1 MIDKREFNLS
11 SWALAHRPLVT
22 FFLVLLMFAG
32 IIAYG
37 KLGQNE
43 DPPFTFRAMAIRVI
57 WPGATATQLAEQV
70 VDRMERKLSE
80 TPNFL
85 RVRTYVKPGEAQFI
99 LELKQSSAPRSVPDA
114 WYQVR
119 KKIGDMRQQL
129 PAGVL
134 GPFFNDEF
142 GEVYGTIFSLTG
154 NGFSPRDLKS
164 QADRLRLDFLRLDD
178 VGKVDVLGAQDEK
191 IFLELSHRKLSAM
204 GLNVLQIVDAI
215 STQNGIEASGV
226 LSTPNENVQV
236 RIPGVFTRTQD
247 LEQMTLRLINTSS
260 GAPVVIRLGDIATV
274 KRGYQDPITSK
285 IRVNGEDAIA
295 LGIAMNAG
303 GDVIEL
309 GKRLQAERIRLEQSL
324 PVGMTLTQV
333 QDQPAAVQESVGE
346 FVRALIEAVVV
357 VLAVSFLSLG
367 LHRRHDT
374 ARLPWLKYRLDIRP
388 GMVVFLTIPL
398 VMAVTFFFMWMF
410 DIGLHKIS
418 LGALIIALGLL
429 VDDAIIAVE
438 MMVRKMEEGMPRL
451 EAAAFAYRA
460 TALPMLTGTLI
471 TVAGFVP
478 VGFAKSAAGE
488 YTFAI
493 YAVTGI
499 ALVVSWFAA
508 VLAVPLFG
516 FKLLRANLHD
526 GHAEVFD
533 SAFYQRFRA
542 VLNWCLRH
550 RWITIGIT
558 VLSFLAGLGLMA
570 IVEKQFF
577 PDSPRREI
585 LVDLWSPE
593 GTGTQASELH
603 AKELE
608 TWLIARE
615 QARKAKGE
623 PASFTS
629 LTSYIGTGAP
639 RFYLPLDQIL
649 PQSNVAQV
657 VLVSRNLAE
666 REILRKEL
674 QALANAKF
682 SHLRMRVRVLPNG
695 PPVPYPV
702 QFRVSGA
709 DPVVVRS
716 VAEQIKTKM
725 RANSSTVSV
734 NDNWNEPV
742 KVLKLEVDQ
751 EKARALGVSS
761 QTLARTTQT
770 LFSGSTI
777 GTFREQDK
785 SLDIVLRQP
794 AQERQALSAI
804 SDASVL
810 TASGKYVPLSQLA
823 TVRLDWEPG
832 VMWRQNG
839 EWMMLAQS
847 DILDGIQAPTV
858 TAQIDATLSDIRAN
872 LPSGY
877 RLAVA
882 GATEE
887 SAVANNSI
895 AEKMPVMLAIVFVLL
910 MIQLQSF
917 SRSVMVFVTAPLG
930 VFGAALTLWL
940 LKAPM
945 GFVALLGII
954 ALSGMIMRN
963 SVILIDQIEQER
975 LEGSKAWDAIVMACV
990 RRYRPIMLT
999 AAAAILAMIPLTR
1012 NVMWGPMA
1020 VAIMGGLVIA
1030 TALTLL
1036 FLPALYAAWFKIDEN
1051 TP

>member
-1 MIDKREFNLS
+1 MDKREFNLS
-11 SWALAHRPLVT
+11 TWALEHRPLVT
-22 FFLVLLMFAG
+22 FFLVLLMFCG
-32 IIAYG
+32 IFAYG

-43 DPPFTFRAMAIRVI
+43 DPPFTFRAMAIRVS

-99 LELKQSSAPRSVPDA
+99 LELKQSASPKTVPDA

-119 KKIGDMRQQL
+119 KKIGDIRGQL
-129 PAGVL
+129 PAGVQ

-142 GEVYGTIFSLTG
+142 GDVYGTIFALSG
-154 NGFSPRDLKS
+154 KGFSPKELKA
-164 QADRLRLDFLRLDD
+164 QADLLRLEFLRLDD
-178 VGKVDVLGAQDEK
+178 VGKAEVLGAQDEK
-191 IFLELSHRKLSAM
+191 VFLEMSHRKLTAM
-204 GLNVLQIVDAI
+204 GLNVVQIVDAI
-215 STQNGIEASGV
+215 SSQNGIEATGV
-226 LSTPNENVQV
+226 LSTKEENLQV
-236 RIPGVFTRTQD
+236 RIPGVFAKTSD
-247 LEQMTLRLINTSS
+247 LADMVLRLQNASS
-260 GAPVVIRLGDIATV
+260 GAPVVLRLGEIA
-274 KRGYQDPITSK
+274 KIQRGYAEPFTSK

-295 LGIAMNAG
+295 LGISMTNG

-309 GKRLQAERIRLEQSL
+309 GKRLQVERLRLEKVL
-324 PVGMTLTQV
+324 PLGMTLTQV
-333 QDQPAAVQESVGE
+333 QDQPAAVKESVGE
-346 FVRALIEAVVV
+346 FVRALIEAIVV

-367 LHRRHDT
+367 LHRRHD
-374 ARLPWLKYRLDIRP
+374 ARSMPWLKFRLDIWP

-451 EAAAFAYRA
+451 EAAAYAYRA

-493 YAVTGI
+493 YAVTGL
-499 ALVVSWFAA
+499 ALIVSWFAA

-516 FKLLRANLHD
+516 FKFLKVHAGA
-526 GHAEVFD
+526 GHEEVFD
-533 SAFYQRFRA
+533 SAFYRRFRA
-542 VLNWCLRH
+542 LLNWCLHH
-550 RWITIGIT
+550 RWITIGVT
-558 VLSFLAGLGLMA
+558 ALSFVTGLGLMG

-585 LVDLWSPE
+585 LVDLWSAE
-593 GTGTQASELH
+593 GTGTSASERH
-603 AKELE
+603 ARALE
-608 TWLIARE
+608 NWLLARE
-615 QARKAKGE
+615 NERKAKGLE
-623 PASFTS
+623 PSFTS

-649 PQSNVAQV
+649 PQANVAQL
-657 VLVSRNLAE
+657 VLVSRNLKE
-666 REILRKEL
+666 REALRQEL
-674 QALANAKF
+674 NSLAQEKF
-682 SHLRMRVRVLPNG
+682 SDIRMRVRVLPNG

-702 QFRVSGA
+702 QFRVSGV

-716 VAEQIKTKM
+716 ITEQIKTKM
-725 RANSSTVSV
+725 RANPFTLSV
-734 NDNWNEPV
+734 NDNWNESV
-742 KVLKLEVDQ
+742 KVLRLDVDTG
-751 EKARALGVSS
+751 KARNLGVST

-770 LFSGSTI
+770 LLSGSTI
-777 GTFREQDK
+777 GTFREFDK
-785 SLDIVLRQP
+785 SIDIVLRQP
-794 AQERQALSAI
+794 AEERQALNAI
-804 SDASVL
+804 NEASVI
-810 TASGKYVPLSQLA
+810 TASGKYVPLSQIA
-823 TVRLDWEPG
+823 TVKLEWEPG

-847 DILDGIQAPTV
+847 DIRDGIQAPTV
-858 TAQIDATLSDIRAN
+858 TAQIDATLNDIRAA
-872 LPSGY
+872 LPNGY

-895 AEKMPVMLAIVFVLL
+895 MEKMPVMLALVFILL
-910 MIQLQSF
+910 MVQLQSF
-917 SRSVMVFVTAPLG
+917 SRSLMVFVTAPLG

-975 LEGSKAWDAIVMACV
+975 RAGVKAWDAIVLACV

-1036 FLPALYAAWFKIDEN
+1036 FLPALYAAWFRIDEN